1 MDTAL
6 RDKVVLVT
14 GGAGGIG
21 SAVVRAFAEEGARVA
36 IHYRSNAERAARL
49 AQEVDGLAVY
59 ADLTVEA
66 DVDAL
71 VPTVVERLGRLD
83 VLIANAG
90 QWPSDDVP
98 VWEMSLERW
107 RRTMSVNLDGTFLSC
122 RAFLRHVA
130 TVGEGNIVLVGS
142 TAGLIGEAGHADYAA
157 SKAALIVGLAKSL
170 KNEITKIAPLG
181 RVNVV
186 CPGWTATDMTRDIL
200 ADPDF
205 VPTITRTM
213 AMQKIA
219 RAEDVA
225 RVVVTLASDRISG
238 HVTGEVVTVAGGME
252 GRVLH
257 ELDRRQEAG
266 NDPAPSNVIQAT
278 ELARREP

>member
-1 MDTAL
+1 METGL
-6 RDKVVLVT
+6 RGKGVLVT

-21 SAVVRAFAEEGARVA
+21 TAIVRAFATEGAKVG
-36 IHYRSNAERAARL
+36 IHYRTSGDRASRL
-49 AQEVDGLAVY
+49 AEETGGRALQ

-66 DVDAL
+66 EADAL
-71 VPTVVERLGRLD
+71 VPAAVSALGGLD
-83 VLIANAG
+83 ILVANAG
-90 QWPSDDVP
+90 LWPSEDQP

-107 RRTMSVNLDGTFLSC
+107 RTTVAANLDSVFLSC

-130 TVGEGNIVLVGS
+130 KTGHGNIVIISS

-157 SKAALIVGLAKSL
+157 AKSALAGGLLKSL
-170 KNEITKIAPLG
+170 KNEIVRVAPMG

-186 CPGWTATDMTRDIL
+186 SPGWTQTEMARDSVVEE
-200 ADPDF
+200 AS
-205 VPTITRTM
+205 VQRITRTM
-213 AMQKIA
+213 SLRKIG

-225 RVVVTLASDRISG
+225 RVVVALASEEISG

-257 ELDRRQEAG
+257 D
-266 NDPAPSNVIQAT
+266 
-278 ELARREP
+278 